1 MAGFFFFFFAPPSA
15 VVLFLSLSFLTKR
28 GPLSLA
34 KKKEA
39 ESTFQ
44 MQTPLPLS
52 LRLSV
57 VPLRGFLFPT
67 GWPVVRDVC
76 PSPTGLYPLCAPKGP
91 EEPVVAL

>member
-1 MAGFFFFFFAPPSA
+1 MAGFFFFFLRPLLPLCFFSPCRFSQSEGPC
-15 VVLFLSLSFLTKR
+15 LTK
-28 GPLSLA
+28 
-34 KKKEA
+34 KA

>member
-1 MAGFFFFFFAPPSA
+1 MEVGLKLFFFFFFFKKTFGQTQLLIKDMAGFFFFVPPSA

-28 GPLSLA
+28 GPLSLE
-34 KKKEA
+34 KKGKA

-57 VPLRGFLFPT
+57 VPLRVFSFSHRLA
-67 GWPVVRDVC
+67 C
-76 PSPTGLYPLCAPKGP
+76 CA
-91 EEPVVAL
+91 